1 MPRERETAYDRVL
14 DHMRAHPGKT
24 FEQAL
29 GDVERQPAARYGK
42 DRPLDDE
49 SDELTEAELDAA
61 LDHLKETGKSF
72 SEAVKYTRSA
82 EGRRRYARKAEPEPA
97 DPEAREHEQAMDFML
112 ERRGMSYDEALRQV
126 RYSKGRR
133 YAGRT
138 DYDPTSPAGFDWTDS
153 DDGDA
158 DGEGQVP
165 EADREALADAVGTI
179 LRANP
184 EGGRSLRELQ
194 LDLARS
200 PGVAADR
207 SDIKAALAILKRR
220 EQAEERGGR
229 YYPPITR
236 WAR

>member
-1 MPRERETAYDRVL
+1 M
-14 DHMRAHPGKT
+14 
-24 FEQAL
+24 
-29 GDVERQPAARYGK
+29 
-42 DRPLDDE
+42 
-49 SDELTEAELDAA
+49 
-61 LDHLKETGKSF
+61 
-72 SEAVKYTRSA
+72 
-82 EGRRRYARKAEPEPA
+82 
-97 DPEAREHEQAMDFML
+97 
-112 ERRGMSYDEALRQV
+112 
-126 RYSKGRR
+126 
-133 YAGRT
+133 
-138 DYDPTSPAGFDWTDS
+138 
-153 DDGDA
+153 
-158 DGEGQVP
+158 
-165 EADREALADAVGTI
+165 GTI